1 VIQAGPETAVDRP
14 AGDPFSPLAY
24 WSLMPVVWDIWLA
37 AVARRE
43 EIAARS
49 ARRFAEIV
57 RFARERSP
65 FYGELYRLL
74 PQAGFAPDAVPP
86 VTRGELMKQFDDWV
100 TDADVTFDTASDFV
114 ADPARVGRLYL
125 GRYAAWT
132 SSGTTGE
139 PGLFVH
145 DGQALAVYDALE
157 MLRLGRGLLAPG
169 FLGRLLFAGGR
180 YAMVAATGGHFAG
193 VASVERMRLAAPV
206 LADRLRVF
214 SILEPLPRLLEALN
228 AYEPTFL
235 ATYPSA
241 ASLLAAEQR
250 AGRLRI
256 APSAIWL
263 GGETLSPAC
272 RAEIGGTFQCRV
284 LEEYGAS
291 EGMSIACEC
300 ERGRLHLNSDWMIL
314 EPVDRDYRPVAPG
327 DTSYTALL
335 TNLVNRVQPI
345 IRFDLGDS
353 IAFDPEPCG
362 CGGPFPA
369 LRVEGRSDDALALT
383 NANGRRVELLPL
395 ALTTVVEE
403 QAGAHQFQIVQAA
416 PDALD
421 VRLEVQRGAAPLPL
435 WRRVERAL
443 RAYLD
448 AQGLPAVA
456 LRFDP
461 GPLERHER
469 SGKLRRVLALRPD

>member
-1 VIQAGPETAVDRP
+1 VTPAGPETSALRP
-14 AGDPFSPLAY
+14 GGDPFSLLAY
-24 WSLMPVVWDIWLA
+24 WSLAPVAWDVWLA
-37 AVARRE
+37 AAASRE

-49 ARRFAEIV
+49 ARRFAELV

-65 FYGELYRLL
+65 FYAEHYRSL
-74 PQAGFAPDAVPP
+74 PQADSVPGDLPP
-86 VTRGELMKQFDDWV
+86 VTRASLMERFDEWV
-100 TDADVTFDTASDFV
+100 TDRDVTYDTVSDFV
-114 ADPARVGRLYL
+114 ADPARAGRLYL

-169 FLGRLLFAGGR
+169 FLGRLLFGGGR

-193 VASVERMRLAAPV
+193 VASVERMRLAAPA

-214 SILEPLPRLLEALN
+214 SILEPLPLLLEALN
-228 AYEPTFL
+228 EYQPAYI

-241 ASLLAAEQR
+241 ASVLAAEQR
-250 AGRLRI
+250 AGRLDI

-272 RAEIGGTFQCRV
+272 RAKIAKAFQCRI

-291 EGMSIACEC
+291 ECMSIACEC
-300 ERGRLHLNSDWMIL
+300 ERGRLHLNSDWMML
-314 EPVDRDYRPVAPG
+314 EPVDRHYRPVQPG
-327 DTSYTALL
+327 GISHTALL
-335 TNLVNRVQPI
+335 TNLANRVQPI
-345 IRFDLGDS
+345 IRYDLGDS
-353 IAFDPEPCG
+353 VAFDPEPCA
-362 CGGPFPA
+362 CGAPFPA
-369 LRVEGRSDDALALT
+369 LRVDGRSDDVLT
-383 NANGRRVELLPL
+383 FKAASGERVELLPL

-403 QAGAHQFQIVQAA
+403 HAEVHRFQIIQDA
-416 PDALD
+416 PDALG
-421 VRLEVQRGAAPLPL
+421 VRLETPRGTSPVPV
-435 WRRVERAL
+435 WRKVESAL

-456 LRFDP
+456 LRFEP
-461 GPLERHER
+461 GPLLRRGE
-469 SGKLRRVLALRPD
+469 SGKVRQVVATRPD